1 MKHSEFWDV
10 MERVFP
16 QGRARSV
23 AQDLALPQLGSL
35 TPNEALEQGI
45 APQTVWNSIVA
56 VEGLPQQ
63 YEYLHRVNP
72 KDANSM

>member
-16 QGRARSV
+16 KGRARSV
-23 AQDLALPQLGSL
+23 AQDLVLPQLNSL
-35 TPNEALEQGI
+35 TPSEALEQGI

-56 VEGLPQQ
+56 VEGLPQH

-72 KDANSM
+72 KDASSV